1 QAGRDNLEMLQV
13 SSYSLEIGAAEAA
26 GAAGE
31 EYRSSGT
38 PAAPA
43 GQFVKELL
51 GVGSLTLAMVA
62 GTLVYKPPHGLLF
75 QRNVVAYYLTLVV
88 IFLAGVAEVW
98 TAFWLSEAAGD
109 GRRGAL
115 GRAVLWASVLPLAAI
130 AGIGGYTV
138 LFHSWNRRNISLAS
152 LERTTQKFKVKHDG
166 CL

>member
-1 QAGRDNLEMLQV
+1 MMMQAGRDNLEMLQV

-43 GQFVKELL
+43 GQFVQELL
-51 GVGSLTLAMVA
+51 GVGSLTLAMAA

-75 QRNVVAYYLTLVV
+75 QRHVVAYYLTLVV

-98 TAFWLSEAAGD
+98 PAFWLSEAAGD
-109 GRRGAL
+109 GRRRRRRGAL

-138 LFHSWNRRNISLAS
+138 LVNMFN
-152 LERTTQKFKVKHDG
+152 
-166 CL
+166 

>member
-1 QAGRDNLEMLQV
+1 MLQV

-51 GVGSLTLAMVA
+51 GVGSLTLAMAA
-62 GTLVYKPPHGLLF
+62 GTLVYKPPHDLLF
-75 QRNVVAYYLTLVV
+75 QRHVVAYYLTLVV

-109 GRRGAL
+109 GRCRRRRGAL

-138 LFHSWNRRNISLAS
+138 LVNMFN
-152 LERTTQKFKVKHDG
+152 
-166 CL
+166 